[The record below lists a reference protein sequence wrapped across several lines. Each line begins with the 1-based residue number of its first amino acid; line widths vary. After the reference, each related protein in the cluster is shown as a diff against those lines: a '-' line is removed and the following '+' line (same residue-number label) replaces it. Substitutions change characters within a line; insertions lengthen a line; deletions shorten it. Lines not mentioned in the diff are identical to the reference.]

1 MTYRRQITRYM
12 WNLWVGT
19 IFFATD
25 GERRMFFQGLQDLA
39 LALLEKVQQT
49 DASTEA
55 PPWSRPSRWRL

>member
-49 DASTEA
+49 DALTREG
-55 PPWSRPSRWRL
+55 R